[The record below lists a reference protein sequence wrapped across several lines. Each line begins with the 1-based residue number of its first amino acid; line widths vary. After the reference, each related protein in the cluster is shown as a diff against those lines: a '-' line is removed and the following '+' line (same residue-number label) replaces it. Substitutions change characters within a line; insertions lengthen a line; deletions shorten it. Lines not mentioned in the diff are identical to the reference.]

1 MHDARIRAFRNVR
14 GGGRPTR
21 ARRMA
26 SFEAQADSPSSRDRR
41 SLESASLSMHR
52 STRLRRFAVAFL
64 VVLVLAVA
72 ARFARAASPGE
83 SIAMNDKLFLLM
95 GAV

>member
-1 MHDARIRAFRNVR
+1 
-14 GGGRPTR
+14 
-21 ARRMA
+21 
-26 SFEAQADSPSSRDRR
+26 
-41 SLESASLSMHR
+41 MHR
-52 STRLRRFAVAFL
+52 STRLRRFAVALL